1 MISISQ
7 LQWWFRSTMK
17 HSPTE
22 VPQLCWL
29 SGYIGYS
36 HWFLIHAVQF
46 QWSSL
51 RSNLPPSLT
60 VYWMV
65 IIKCVTSGLTSVLQE
80 MKHMNRMRIVAGKQ
94 FGNIELNI
102 VNEVLYQCLDHLK
115 DAHFH
120 QNLKYKPLCCA
131 PPVRSCVHL
140 SDAIH
145 ERATTGISSKKCLG
159 DWLRMTTVNLQH
171 RHNIWMSPSRVL
183 VLDQHDGKIYE
194 NSVCHKKGP
203 RHISLLQVE

>member
-7 LQWWFRSTMK
+7 LQWSLRSTMK

-22 VPQLCWL
+22 LCWL
-29 SGYIGYS
+29 SGCIGYS
-36 HWFLIHAVQF
+36 QWFLIHALQF

-51 RSNLPPSLT
+51 RSNLPASLT

-65 IIKCVTSGLTSVLQE
+65 IIQCVTSGLTSVLQE
-80 MKHMNRMRIVAGKQ
+80 MKHMNRMRLVAGKQ
-94 FGNIELNI
+94 FGNIQLNI

-131 PPVRSCVHL
+131 PSMRSCACSHFRCNSWVSNHWNFIKKMPGWL
-140 SDAIH
+140 
-145 ERATTGISSKKCLG
+145 TTNDHCKS
-159 DWLRMTTVNLQH
+159 TTLT
-171 RHNIWMSPSRVL
+171 
-183 VLDQHDGKIYE
+183 
-194 NSVCHKKGP
+194 
-203 RHISLLQVE
+203 